1 MEPTWKGMVTDMI
14 FDTHSHY
21 DDQAFDGDREAL
33 LESLPE
39 KGVGTV
45 VTVGADIA
53 TSKAALALAEKY
65 ERVYAAI
72 GVHPTETGPVTEED
86 IDWLRTH
93 SSDEK
98 VVAIGEIGLDYHWK
112 KPDPSIQKMWFERQI
127 ALAKEVNLPIIFHS
141 REAAEHTMKIIRD
154 TKAYE
159 CGGVIH
165 CYSYSAEMAKE
176 YVEMGYYIGVGGVVT
191 FNNARKLKETVEAI
205 PLESIVL
212 ETDCPYLSPE
222 PERGRRNDSTK
233 LTFVVDEIAR
243 IKGVERQDVIRVTE
257 DNANKLYR
265 LV

>member
-1 MEPTWKGMVTDMI
+1 MVTGMI

-21 DDQAFDGDREAL
+21 DDEAFDGDREEL
-33 LESLPE
+33 LAGLPE
-39 KGVGTV
+39 KGVGKV
-45 VTVGADIA
+45 VTVGADLA
-53 TSKAALALAEKY
+53 TSRAALALAKTHEQ
-65 ERVYAAI
+65 VYAAI
-72 GVHPTETGPVTEED
+72 GIHPTETGPVTEED
-86 IDWLRTH
+86 IEWLRSH

-112 KPDPSIQKMWFERQI
+112 KPDPAVQKKWFERQI

-141 REAAEHTMKIIRD
+141 REAAERTMKIIRD

-165 CYSYSAEMAKE
+165 CYSYSREMAEE
-176 YVEMGYYIGVGGVVT
+176 YVKMGYYIGVGGVVT
-191 FNNARKLKETVEAI
+191 FNNARKLKETVEAL

-243 IKGVERQDVIRVTE
+243 IKGLEREEVIKVTE

>member
-1 MEPTWKGMVTDMI
+1 MVKDMI

-21 DDQAFDGDREAL
+21 DDRAFDGDREAL
-33 LESLPE
+33 LASLPE

-53 TSKAALALAEKY
+53 TSKAALELAEKH
-65 ERVYAAI
+65 EGVYAAI
-72 GVHPTETGPVTEED
+72 GVHPTETGSATEED
-86 IDWLRTH
+86 IDWLRAR

-127 ALAKEVNLPIIFHS
+127 ALAKEVNLPIIYHS

-176 YVEMGYYIGVGGVVT
+176 YVQMGYYIGVGGVVT
-191 FNNARKLKETVEAI
+191 FNNGRKLKETVEAI

-233 LTFVVDEIAR
+233 LAFVADEIAR
-243 IKGVERQDVIRVTE
+243 IKGLEREDVIRATE
-257 DNANKLYR
+257 RNANKLYR

>member
-1 MEPTWKGMVTDMI
+1 MVTGMI

-21 DDQAFDGDREAL
+21 DDEAFDGDREAL
-33 LESLPE
+33 LAGLSE

-53 TSKAALALAEKY
+53 TSRAALSLAKTHEM
-65 ERVYAAI
+65 VYAAI
-72 GVHPTETGPVTEED
+72 GIHPTETGSVTEED

-98 VVAIGEIGLDYHWK
+98 VVAIGEIGLDYHWRE
-112 KPDPSIQKMWFERQI
+112 PDPAVQKIWFERQI
-127 ALAKEVNLPIIFHS
+127 ALAKEVNLPVIYHS

-165 CYSYSAEMAKE
+165 CYSYSREMAEE
-176 YVEMGYYIGVGGVVT
+176 YVKMGYYIGVGGVVT
-191 FNNARKLKETVEAI
+191 FNNARKLKETVEAV

-243 IKGVERQDVIRVTE
+243 IKGLERQDVIRVTE
-257 DNANKLYR
+257 DNAKRLYR

>member
-1 MEPTWKGMVTDMI
+1 MVTGMI

-21 DDQAFDGDREAL
+21 DDEAFDGDREEL
-33 LESLPE
+33 LAGLPE
-39 KGVGTV
+39 KGVGKV
-45 VTVGADIA
+45 VTVGADLA
-53 TSKAALALAEKY
+53 TSRAALALAKTHEQ
-65 ERVYAAI
+65 VYAAI
-72 GVHPTETGPVTEED
+72 GIHPTETGPVTEED
-86 IDWLRTH
+86 IEWLRSH

-112 KPDPSIQKMWFERQI
+112 KPDPAVQKKWFERQI

-141 REAAEHTMKIIRD
+141 REAAERTMKIIRD

-165 CYSYSAEMAKE
+165 CYSYSREMAEE
-176 YVEMGYYIGVGGVVT
+176 YVKMGYYIGVGGVVT
-191 FNNARKLKETVEAI
+191 FNNARKLKETVEAL

-243 IKGVERQDVIRVTE
+243 IKGLERQEVIRVTE
-257 DNANKLYR
+257 DNAKKLYR